1 MSVIVFA
8 MHLFGSAPWLA
19 PALLLALLASVVA
32 GIRRDAQQNA
42 VKTSRKP
49 QSENLW
55 AKAQRTVAKR
65 YAAEAASQPKRPRG
79 RPRKQPAAAK
89 EDAATTP
96 AAALPPALKRPETV
110 LLPRSITGNNAF
122 VGQVVAFTGTLPNM
136 TRREAIC
143 AVEANGGKAFEDM
156 PASTTLLVVGDKPG
170 MDKLNKADRWIA
182 QVRKITPAQF
192 DFMLKMPLSLTPD
205 EFAALVTK

>member
-1 MSVIVFA
+1 MLGD
-8 MHLFGSAPWLA
+8 LFGSDE
-19 PALLLALLASVVA
+19 
-32 GIRRDAQQNA
+32 GIAREVGA
-42 VKTSRKP
+42 VKV
-49 QSENLW
+49 N
-55 AKAQRTVAKR
+55 
-65 YAAEAASQPKRPRG
+65 
-79 RPRKQPAAAK
+79 
-89 EDAATTP
+89 
-96 AAALPPALKRPETV
+96 
-110 LLPRSITGNNAF
+110 
-122 VGQVVAFTGTLPNM
+122 
-136 TRREAIC
+136 

>member
-19 PALLLALLASVVA
+19 PALLLALLASAVA
-32 GIRRDAQQNA
+32 GVRRDAQQNA
-42 VKTSRKP
+42 EKTSRRP
-49 QSENLW
+49 QAENLW
-55 AKAQRTVAKR
+55 LKAQRETAR
-65 YAAEAASQPKRPRG
+65 GRAADATEPKRPRG

-122 VGQVVAFTGTLPNM
+122 VGQVVAFTGTLPSM
-136 TRREAIC
+136 TRREAIR

-170 MDKLNKADRWIA
+170 MDNLNKADRWIA